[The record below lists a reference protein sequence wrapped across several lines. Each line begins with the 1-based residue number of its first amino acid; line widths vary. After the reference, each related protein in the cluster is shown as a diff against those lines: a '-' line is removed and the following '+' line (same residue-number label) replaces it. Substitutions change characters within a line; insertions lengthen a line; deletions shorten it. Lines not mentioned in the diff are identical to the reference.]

1 METIHKTDK
10 TRQAFRELEAEI
22 KDVYTMSEGAA
33 CFRYNVDNKNEVIM
47 ILREQEKSLIEQ
59 IEYEEEEELR
69 KNSDEMAWLDPA
81 FRSMADF
88 DRMRI

>member
-1 METIHKTDK
+1 METMYKTDK

-22 KDVYTMSEGAA
+22 EDVYTMSEEAA
-33 CFRYNVDNKNEVIM
+33 CFRYNVDSKEEIIRM
-47 ILREQEKSLIEQ
+47 LKEEEQSLIEQ
-59 IEYEEEEELR
+59 IEYEEEEEVR
-69 KNSDEMAWLDPA
+69 KNGSYIGIDPA